1 MRTNLFKSLLVAVM
15 AIGAMGGVNAATGD
29 VKTNVDIDFS
39 NTISE
44 NKVNGTVGSLN
55 ITQNSKF
62 PTEISNGTLL
72 LGNGI
77 HNVIIPESERA
88 NDKDIVT
95 TSFDLAFGKLS
106 RKFSYFYFEDADGN
120 KIGYF
125 ELDAYWATLNND
137 FGIEVDDVFL
147 PRKNKEA
154 DWNKRATF
162 TITYDYAKKSITTKV
177 LNHDGN
183 KTATHTV
190 AMSSTKPIA
199 KFCIGSN
206 YNSNPERRCIFD
218 NLKITTTEGNY
229 SNKTIS
235 IKYTTEEGLDIPNE
249 NIPENTVF
257 TYSEAANTEFTPTY
271 PSTFSTDDYIYTYV
285 SGGDAFTVTED
296 KTVTLVYKKETREKV
311 NIVLNC
317 IDENGETL
325 EQKTVATNYPIDK
338 SFIYG
343 INKYIIKDGNLYE
356 ANTLGKDNYYVASV
370 NATATPIDIKY
381 KKVNTTGTPI
391 YFADFGDEPSTNT
404 SSTEYMR
411 ASGGQTAAS
420 NSKVVLV
427 PANVLAPGYYDFE
440 IAHYKNRAPKFNVG
454 DQEYG
459 VCSRGTNA
467 GTMVTTEFKNVLV
480 INGEEISVTPGNS
493 SYTDNM
499 DYVLVTKTGD
509 ATEKVSVS
517 AAGYATYATTNNVRV
532 PSDVEVMTV
541 TVNEDNSTITLN
553 KVEAGTVIPA
563 NTGILVKA
571 AAGNHDFVVTSDK
584 SEESEAL
591 TKNDL
596 VAATTDV
603 TSNDNKYFA
612 LTKIGDKV
620 GFALVA
626 NGVVIPA
633 GRAYLEVPAATTA
646 KFFGLDSEATGI
658 NSVKTAKA
666 DGAYYTLEGVKT
678 TKPVKGIYI
687 HNGKKIVVK

>member
-39 NTISE
+39 NAISE

-55 ITQNSKF
+55 ITQDSKI

-95 TSFDLAFGKLS
+95 TSFDLAFGKL
-106 RKFSYFYFEDADGN
+106 KGKDSYFYFEDADGN

-125 ELDAYWATLNND
+125 ELDAYWSTLNND
-137 FGIEVDDVFL
+137 FGIEVGDVFL
-147 PRKNKEA
+147 PKKGA

-162 TITYDYAKKSITTKV
+162 TITYDYAKKSITTEV

-190 AMSSTKPIA
+190 AMSSTKPIV

-235 IKYTTEEGLDIPNE
+235 IKYTTEDGLDIPNE

-296 KTVTLVYKKETREKV
+296 KTVTLVYKKENREKV

-325 EQKTVATNYPIDK
+325 EQQTVATNYPIDK

-356 ANTLGKDNYYVASV
+356 ANTLGKDNYYEASV

-404 SSTEYMR
+404 SSTEYRR

-454 DQEYG
+454 DKEYG
-459 VCSRGTNA
+459 VCSRGGNA

-480 INGEEISVTPGNS
+480 INGEEISVTPGGS

-509 ATEKVSVS
+509 ATETVSVS
-517 AAGYATYATTNNVRV
+517 AAGYATYATNY
-532 PSDVEVMTV
+532 DVEVPDNNDVKVMTV
-541 TVNEDNSTITLN
+541 KVNTEGTAVELN
-553 KVEAGTVIPA
+553 EVKAGTIIPA
-563 NTGILVKA
+563 KTGILVKA
-571 AAGNHDFVVTSDK
+571 AQGNYNFAVTSK
-584 SEESEAL
+584 EGEPLA
-591 TKNDL
+591 KNDL
-596 VAATTDV
+596 KAATTDK
-603 TSNDNKYFA
+603 TSNGTTFFA

-633 GRAYLEVPAATTA
+633 GKAYLEVPEGNTHAA
-646 KFFGLDSEATGI
+646 KFFGLDGEATGI

>member
-39 NTISE
+39 NAISE

-55 ITQNSKF
+55 ITQNSTI

-95 TSFDLAFGKLS
+95 TSFDLAFGKLR
-106 RKFSYFYFEDADGN
+106 RKSSYFYFEDADGN
-120 KIGYF
+120 RIGYF
-125 ELDAYWATLNND
+125 ELNAFSAILNND
-137 FGIEVDDVFL
+137 FGIET
-147 PRKNKEA
+147 A
-154 DWNKRATF
+154 DMYYGSNTPIWDRRATF
-162 TITYDYAKKSITTKV
+162 TITYDYAKKSITTEV
-177 LNHDGN
+177 LNHYGN

-190 AMSSTKPIA
+190 AMSSTKPIV

-235 IKYTTEEGLDIPNE
+235 IKYTTEDGLDIPNE

-296 KTVTLVYKKETREKV
+296 KTVTLVYKKENREKV

-325 EQKTVATNYPIDK
+325 EQQTVATNYPIDK

-356 ANTLGKDNYYVASV
+356 ANTLGQYNNYVASV

-391 YFADFGDEPSTNT
+391 YFADFGDEPNTNT

-440 IAHYKNRAPKFNVG
+440 IAHYKNRDPKFNVG
-454 DQEYG
+454 DKEYG

-480 INGEEISVTPGNS
+480 INGEEISVTPGGS

-509 ATEKVSVS
+509 ATETVSVS
-517 AAGYATYATTNNVRV
+517 AVGYATYATTNNVVV
-532 PSDVEVMTV
+532 PSDVEVKTV
-541 TVNEDNSTITLN
+541 TVNEDNSTITLHEVAAN
-553 KVEAGTVIPA
+553 TVIPA

-571 AAGNHDFVVTSDK
+571 AQGDYNFAVTSEDGDK
-584 SEESEAL
+584 L
-591 TKNDL
+591 PTNNL
-596 VAATTDV
+596 VAATKAVNSD
-603 TSNDNKYFA
+603 DAKYKYFA
-612 LTKIGDKV
+612 LTKLSDGKV
-620 GFALVA
+620 GFAVVKE
-626 NGVVIPA
+626 GVNIPA
-633 GRAYLEVPAATTA
+633 GKAYLKVIKSTGA
-646 KFFGLDSEATGI
+646 KFFGLDGEATGI

>member
-39 NTISE
+39 NAISD

-55 ITQNSKF
+55 ITQNSTI

-95 TSFDLAFGKLS
+95 TSFDLAFGKLR
-106 RKFSYFYFEDADGN
+106 RKSSYFYFEDADGN
-120 KIGYF
+120 RIGYF
-125 ELDAYWATLNND
+125 ELNAFSAILNND
-137 FGIEVDDVFL
+137 FGIET
-147 PRKNKEA
+147 A
-154 DWNKRATF
+154 DMYYGSNTPIWDKRATF

-177 LNHDGN
+177 LNHYGN

-235 IKYTTEEGLDIPNE
+235 IKYTTEDGLDIPNE

-404 SSTEYMR
+404 SSTEYTR

-509 ATEKVSVS
+509 ATETVSVS
-517 AAGYATYATTNNVRV
+517 AAGYATYATTNNVIV

-541 TVNEDNSTITLN
+541 KVNADNTSISLN
-553 KVEAGTVIPA
+553 KVETGTLIPA

-571 AAGNHDFVVTSDK
+571 AQGDYNFAVTSK
-584 SEESEAL
+584 EGTPLE
-591 TKNDL
+591 NNNL

-603 TSNDNKYFA
+603 PSDGAKYFA
-612 LTKIGDKV
+612 LTQLSEGKV
-620 GFALVA
+620 GFAVVA
-626 NGVVIPA
+626 DGVKIPA
-633 GRAYLEVPAATTA
+633 GKAYLMVEKGSPA
-646 KFFGLDSEATGI
+646 KFFGLDGEATGI

>member
-39 NTISE
+39 NAISE

-55 ITQNSKF
+55 ITQDSNI
-62 PTEISNGTLL
+62 PTEISNGILV

-106 RKFSYFYFEDADGN
+106 KRFSYFYFEDADGN
-120 KIGYF
+120 RIGSF
-125 ELDAYWATLNND
+125 ELDAYWSTLTND
-137 FGIEVDDVFL
+137 FGIET
-147 PRKNKEA
+147 A
-154 DWNKRATF
+154 DMYYGYNTPIWKRRATF
-162 TITYDYAKKSITTKV
+162 TITYDYAKKSITTAV
-177 LNHDGN
+177 LNHKEN

-206 YNSNPERRCIFD
+206 YSSNPERRCLFD

-235 IKYTTEEGLDIPNE
+235 IKYTTEDGLDIPNE

-296 KTVTLVYKKETREKV
+296 KTVTLVYKKENREKV

-325 EQKTVATNYPIDK
+325 EQQTVATNYPIDK

-343 INKYIIKDGNLYE
+343 INKYIIKDGKLYE
-356 ANTLGKDNYYVASV
+356 ANKIDEKNNYYVASV

-391 YFADFGDEPSTNT
+391 YFADFGDEPNTNT

-454 DQEYG
+454 DKEYG
-459 VCSRGTNA
+459 VCSTATNS
-467 GTMVTTEFKNVLV
+467 GTMATTVFKNVLV
-480 INGEEISVTPGNS
+480 INGEEISVTPGGS

-499 DYVLVTKTGD
+499 DYVLVTRTGD
-509 ATEKVSVS
+509 ATETVSVS
-517 AAGYATYATTNNVRV
+517 GAGYATYATTNNVVV

-541 TVNEDNSTITLN
+541 TVNEGNSTITLN
-553 KVEAGTVIPA
+553 EIEAGTEIPA

-571 AAGNHDFVVTSDK
+571 TAGNHDFVVTSK
-584 SEESEAL
+584 EVAKLE
-591 TKNDL
+591 NNNL
-596 VAATTDV
+596 VAAKDAV
-603 TSNDNKYFA
+603 TSDGSTFFA
-612 LTKIGDKV
+612 LTTLNDGKV
-620 GFALVA
+620 GFAVVKE
-626 NGVVIPA
+626 GVNIPA
-633 GRAYLEVPAATTA
+633 GKAYLKVPGKTAA
-646 KFFGLDSEATGI
+646 KFFGLDGEATGI

-678 TKPVKGIYI
+678 TKPVKGLYI

>member
-1 MRTNLFKSLLVAVM
+1 MRTNLFKSLLVAAM

-39 NTISE
+39 NAISE

-55 ITQNSKF
+55 ITQNSKN
-62 PTEISNGTLL
+62 PTEISNGILV

-95 TSFDLAFGKLS
+95 TSFDLAFGKL
-106 RKFSYFYFEDADGN
+106 RDKDFYFYFEDGDGN

-125 ELDAYWATLNND
+125 ELDAYWSTLNND
-137 FGIEVDDVFL
+137 FGIET
-147 PRKNKEA
+147 A
-154 DWNKRATF
+154 DMYYGSSTPIWDRRATF
-162 TITYDYAKKSITTKV
+162 TITYDYAKKSITTTI
-177 LNHDGN
+177 LNHNRN

-235 IKYTTEEGLDIPNE
+235 IKYTTEDGLDIPNE

-296 KTVTLVYKKETREKV
+296 KTVTLVYKKESREKV

-325 EQKTVATNYPIDK
+325 EQQTVATNYPINK

-356 ANTLGKDNYYVASV
+356 ANTLGKDNNYVASV

-391 YFADFGDEPSTNT
+391 YFADFGDEPNTNT

-440 IAHYKNRAPKFNVG
+440 IAHYKNRTPKFNVG

-459 VCSRGTNA
+459 VCLKGTNSL
-467 GTMVTTEFKNVLV
+467 TMVTTVFKNVLV
-480 INGEEISVTPGNS
+480 INGEEISVTPGGS

-509 ATEKVSVS
+509 ATETVSVS
-517 AAGYATYATTNNVRV
+517 AVGYATYATKYNVEVPNNN
-532 PSDVEVMTV
+532 DVEVMTV
-541 TVNEDNSTITLN
+541 TVNKDNSTISLN

-571 AAGNHDFVVTSDK
+571 AKGDYNFAVTS
-584 SEESEAL
+584 EEGTPLE
-591 TKNDL
+591 NNNL

-603 TSNDNKYFA
+603 TSKDNKYFA

-633 GRAYLEVPAATTA
+633 GKAYLEVVTKSTGA
-646 KFFGLDSEATGI
+646 KFFGLDGEATGI

>member
-1 MRTNLFKSLLVAVM
+1 MKTNLFKSLLVATM
-15 AIGAMGGVNAATGD
+15 AIGAWGGVNAATGD

-39 NTISE
+39 NAILE
-44 NKVNGTVGSLN
+44 NKVEGTVGSLN
-55 ITQNSKF
+55 IAQNSSY
-62 PTEISNGTLL
+62 PTEISNGILV
-72 LGNGI
+72 LGKGI

-95 TSFDLAFGKLS
+95 TSFDLAFGKLNN
-106 RKFSYFYFEDADGN
+106 RYSYFYFEDADGN
-120 KIGYF
+120 RIGSF
-125 ELDAYWATLNND
+125 EFSAYSSILKND
-137 FGIEVDDVFL
+137 FGIET
-147 PRKNKEA
+147 A
-154 DWNKRATF
+154 DMYYAYNTPIWNKRASF
-162 TITYDYAKKSITTKV
+162 TITYDYAKKSITTTV
-177 LNHDGN
+177 LNHDKN
-183 KTATHTV
+183 KTATHIV

-206 YNSNPERRCIFD
+206 YDNKDRRCQFD

-235 IKYTTEEGLDIPNE
+235 IKYTTEDGLDIPNE

-296 KTVTLVYKKETREKV
+296 KTVTLIYKKENREKV

-325 EQKTVATNYPIDK
+325 EQQTVATNYPIDK
-338 SFIYG
+338 SFTYG

-356 ANTLGKDNYYVASV
+356 ANTLGTAYYAGSV

-391 YFADFGDEPSTNT
+391 YFADFGDEPNTNT
-404 SSTEYMR
+404 SSTEYLR

-440 IAHYKNRAPKFNVG
+440 IAHFKNRTPKFNVG
-454 DQEYG
+454 DKEYG
-459 VCSRGTNA
+459 VCSTASNSGL
-467 GTMVTTEFKNVLV
+467 MVTTKFKNVLV
-480 INGEEISVTPGNS
+480 INGEEISVTPGGS

-499 DYVLVTKTGD
+499 DYVLVTRTGD
-509 ATEKVSVS
+509 ATETVTVSE
-517 AAGYATYATTNNVRV
+517 AGFATYATTNNVVV
-532 PSDVEVMTV
+532 PEDENVKVMTV
-541 TVNEDNSTITLN
+541 KVNAEGTAIELN
-553 KVEAGTVIPA
+553 EVKAGTVIPA
-563 NTGILVKA
+563 KTGILVKA
-571 AAGNHDFVVTSDK
+571 AKGNYNFVVTSDK
-584 SEESEAL
+584 GDAL
-591 TKNDL
+591 ATNDL
-596 VAATTDV
+596 KAATADE
-603 TSNDNKYFA
+603 TSNGTTYFA

-620 GFALVA
+620 GFAKVA
-626 NGVVIPA
+626 KDVVIPA
-633 GRAYLEVPAATTA
+633 GKAYLMVENGTSA
-646 KFFGLDSEATGI
+646 KFFGLDGEATGI

>member
-1 MRTNLFKSLLVAVM
+1 MKTNLFKSLLVATM
-15 AIGAMGGVNAATGD
+15 TIGAWGGVNAATGD

-39 NTISE
+39 NAISE

-55 ITQNSKF
+55 ITQNGTY
-62 PTEISNGTLL
+62 PTEISNGILV
-72 LGNGI
+72 LGKGI

-95 TSFDLAFGKLS
+95 TSFDLAFGKLNN
-106 RKFSYFYFEDADGN
+106 RYSYFYFEDADGN
-120 KIGYF
+120 RIGSF
-125 ELDAYWATLNND
+125 EFSAYSAILKND
-137 FGIEVDDVFL
+137 FGIET
-147 PRKNKEA
+147 A
-154 DWNKRATF
+154 DMYYAYNTPIWNKRATF
-162 TITYDYAKKSITTKV
+162 TITYDYAKKSITTTV
-177 LNHDGN
+177 LNHDKN
-183 KTATHTV
+183 KTATHIV

-206 YNSNPERRCIFD
+206 YDNKDRRCQFD

-235 IKYTTEEGLDIPNE
+235 IKYTTEDGLDIPNE

-296 KTVTLVYKKETREKV
+296 KTVTLVYKKENREKV

-317 IDENGETL
+317 IDENGKTL
-325 EQKTVATNYPIDK
+325 EQQTVATNYPIDK
-338 SFIYG
+338 SFTYG

-356 ANTLGKDNYYVASV
+356 ANTLGTAYYAGSA

-391 YFADFGDEPSTNT
+391 YFADFGDEPNTNT
-404 SSTEYMR
+404 SSTEYLR

-420 NSKVVLV
+420 NSKIVLV

-440 IAHYKNRAPKFNVG
+440 IAHFKNRTPKFNVG
-454 DQEYG
+454 DKEYG
-459 VCSRGTNA
+459 VCSTASNSGL
-467 GTMVTTEFKNVLV
+467 MVTTKFKNVLV
-480 INGEEISVTPGNS
+480 INGEEISVTPGGS

-499 DYVLVTKTGD
+499 DYVLVTRTGD
-509 ATEKVSVS
+509 ATETVSVS
-517 AAGYATYATTNNVRV
+517 EAGFATYATKNNVKV
-532 PSDVEVMTV
+532 PEDENVKVMTV
-541 TVNEDNSTITLN
+541 KVNAEGTAIELN
-553 KVEAGTVIPA
+553 EVKAGTVIPA
-563 NTGILVKA
+563 GKGILVKA
-571 AAGNHDFVVTSDK
+571 DQGNHDFVVTS
-584 SEESEAL
+584 EAGKEL
-591 TKNDL
+591 ENNL

-603 TSNDNKYFA
+603 TSDGAKYFA

-626 NGVVIPA
+626 NDVVIPA
-633 GRAYLEVPAATTA
+633 GKAYLEVTKSTGA
-646 KFFGLDSEATGI
+646 KFFGLDGEATGI

-678 TKPVKGIYI
+678 TKPVKGLYI

>member
-1 MRTNLFKSLLVAVM
+1 MEQW
-15 AIGAMGGVNAATGD
+15 GGVNAATGD

-39 NTISE
+39 NAISE

-55 ITQNSKF
+55 ITQNSTI
-62 PTEISNGTLL
+62 PTEISNGILV

-95 TSFDLAFGKLS
+95 TSFDLAFGKLNK
-106 RKFSYFYFEDADGN
+106 RFSYFYFEDADGN

-125 ELDAYWATLNND
+125 ELDAYWSTLNND
-137 FGIEVDDVFL
+137 FGIET
-147 PRKNKEA
+147 A
-154 DWNKRATF
+154 DMYYGSSTPIWDRRATF
-162 TITYDYAKKSITTKV
+162 TITYDYAKKSITTTV
-177 LNHDGN
+177 LNHNRN

-206 YNSNPERRCIFD
+206 YSSNPERRCLFD

-235 IKYTTEEGLDIPNE
+235 IKYTTEDGLDIPNE

-296 KTVTLVYKKETREKV
+296 KTVTLVYKKESREKV

-356 ANTLGKDNYYVASV
+356 ANTLGKDNNYVASV
-370 NATATPIDIKY
+370 NATATPIDVKY

-459 VCSRGTNA
+459 VCSKATNS

-480 INGEEISVTPGNS
+480 INGEEISVTPGGS

-509 ATEKVSVS
+509 ATETVSVS
-517 AAGYATYATTNNVRV
+517 EAGFATYATTNNVVV
-532 PSDVEVMTV
+532 PKDENVKVMTV
-541 TVNEDNSTITLN
+541 KVNAEGTAIELN
-553 KVEAGTVIPA
+553 EVAAGRVIPA

-571 AAGNHDFVVTSDK
+571 AKGDYNFAVTSK
-584 SEESEAL
+584 EGTPLE
-591 TKNDL
+591 NNNL
-596 VAATTDV
+596 VAATTDKPSDGV
-603 TSNDNKYFA
+603 KYFA
-612 LTKIGDKV
+612 LTQLSEGKV
-620 GFALVA
+620 GFAKVA

-633 GRAYLEVPAATTA
+633 GKAYLMVENGESA
-646 KFFGLDSEATGI
+646 KFFGLDGEATGI

>member
-15 AIGAMGGVNAATGD
+15 AIGAMGGVKAATGD

-39 NTISE
+39 NAISE

-55 ITQNSKF
+55 ITQNSKI

-95 TSFDLAFGKLS
+95 TSFDLAFGKL
-106 RKFSYFYFEDADGN
+106 KDKDFYFYFEDVDGN
-120 KIGYF
+120 KIGNF
-125 ELDAYWATLNND
+125 ELCAYWSRLTND
-137 FGIEVDDVFL
+137 FGIEVGDVFL
-147 PRKNKEA
+147 PKKGAA

-162 TITYDYAKKSITTKV
+162 TITYDYAKKSITTEV

-183 KTATHTV
+183 KTTTHTV

-206 YNSNPERRCIFD
+206 YNSNPERRCLFD

-235 IKYTTEEGLDIPNE
+235 IKYTTEDVLDIPNE

-296 KTVTLVYKKETREKV
+296 KTVTLVYKKENREKV

-325 EQKTVATNYPIDK
+325 EQQTVATNYPIDK
-338 SFIYG
+338 SFTYG
-343 INKYIIKDGNLYE
+343 INKYIIKDGNLYQ
-356 ANTLGKDNYYVASV
+356 ANTLGTAYYAGSV

-391 YFADFGDEPSTNT
+391 YFADFGDEPNTNT
-404 SSTEYMR
+404 SSTEYLR

-440 IAHYKNRAPKFNVG
+440 IAHFKNRTPKFNVG
-454 DQEYG
+454 DKEYG
-459 VCSRGTNA
+459 VCSTASNSGL
-467 GTMVTTEFKNVLV
+467 MVTTKFKNVLV
-480 INGEEISVTPGNS
+480 INGEEISVTPGGS

-509 ATEKVSVS
+509 ATETVSVS
-517 AAGYATYATTNNVRV
+517 AAGYATYATKHNVEV
-532 PSDVEVMTV
+532 PSDVEVKTV
-541 TVNEDNSTITLN
+541 TVNDDNSTITLHE
-553 KVEAGTVIPA
+553 VAAGTVIPA

-571 AAGNHDFVVTSDK
+571 AQGDYNFVVTS
-584 SEESEAL
+584 EADDEL
-591 TKNDL
+591 PINNL

-603 TSNDNKYFA
+603 TYDGTKYFFA
-612 LTKIGDKV
+612 LTTLSDGKV
-620 GFALVA
+620 GFAKVA
-626 NGVVIPA
+626 KDVVIPA
-633 GRAYLEVPAATTA
+633 GKAYLEVPAASTA
-646 KFFGLDSEATGI
+646 KFFGLDGEATGI

-678 TKPVKGIYI
+678 TKPVKGLYI

>member
-1 MRTNLFKSLLVAVM
+1 MKTNLFKSLLVAVM
-15 AIGAMGGVNAATGD
+15 AIGAWGGVNAATGD

-39 NTISE
+39 NAISE

-55 ITQNSKF
+55 ITQNGTY
-62 PTEISNGTLL
+62 PTEISNGILV
-72 LGNGI
+72 LGKGI

-95 TSFDLAFGKLS
+95 TSFDLAFGKLNN
-106 RKFSYFYFEDADGN
+106 RYSYFYFEDADGN
-120 KIGYF
+120 RIGSF
-125 ELDAYWATLNND
+125 EFSAYSAILKND
-137 FGIEVDDVFL
+137 FGIET
-147 PRKNKEA
+147 A
-154 DWNKRATF
+154 DMYYAYNTPIWNKRATF
-162 TITYDYAKKSITTKV
+162 TITYDYAKKSITTTV
-177 LNHDGN
+177 LNHDKN
-183 KTATHTV
+183 KTATHIV

-206 YNSNPERRCIFD
+206 YDNKDRRCQFD

-235 IKYTTEEGLDIPNE
+235 IKYTTEDGLDIPNE

-296 KTVTLVYKKETREKV
+296 KTVTLVYKKENREKV

-317 IDENGETL
+317 IDENGKTL
-325 EQKTVATNYPIDK
+325 EQQTVATNYPIDK
-338 SFIYG
+338 SFTYG

-356 ANTLGKDNYYVASV
+356 ANTLGTAYYAGSA

-391 YFADFGDEPSTNT
+391 YFADFGDEPNTNT
-404 SSTEYMR
+404 SSTEYLR

-420 NSKVVLV
+420 NSKIVLV

-440 IAHYKNRAPKFNVG
+440 IAHFKNRTPKFNVG
-454 DQEYG
+454 DKEYG
-459 VCSRGTNA
+459 VCSTASNSGL
-467 GTMVTTEFKNVLV
+467 MVTTKFKNVLV
-480 INGEEISVTPGNS
+480 INGEEISVTPGGS

-499 DYVLVTKTGD
+499 DYVLVTRTGD
-509 ATEKVSVS
+509 ATETVSVS
-517 AAGYATYATTNNVRV
+517 EAGFATYATKNNVKV
-532 PSDVEVMTV
+532 PEDENVKVMTV
-541 TVNEDNSTITLN
+541 KVNAEGTAIELN
-553 KVEAGTVIPA
+553 EVKASTVIPA
-563 NTGILVKA
+563 KTGILVKA
-571 AAGNHDFVVTSDK
+571 AKGDYNFVVTSTEGK
-584 SEESEAL
+584 TLE
-591 TKNDL
+591 NNNL

-603 TSNDNKYFA
+603 HSDGAKYYA

-633 GRAYLEVPAATTA
+633 GKAYLEVTKKGEAA
-646 KFFGLDSEATGI
+646 KFFGLDGEATGI

-678 TKPVKGIYI
+678 TKPVKGLYI

>member
-1 MRTNLFKSLLVAVM
+1 M
-15 AIGAMGGVNAATGD
+15 NAATGD
-29 VKTNVDIDFS
+29 VKTNFDIDFS
-39 NTISE
+39 NAISE

-55 ITQNSKF
+55 ITQNGTY
-62 PTEISNGTLL
+62 PTEISNGILL
-72 LGNGI
+72 LGRGT

-95 TSFDLAFGKLS
+95 TSFDLAFGKLID
-106 RKFSYFYFEDADGN
+106 KDFYFYFEDGDGN
-120 KIGYF
+120 KIGNF
-125 ELDAYWATLNND
+125 ELCAYWARLTND
-137 FGIEVDDVFL
+137 FGIEVGDVFL
-147 PRKNKEA
+147 PKNVA
-154 DWNKRATF
+154 NWNKRATF
-162 TITYDYAKKSITTKV
+162 TITYDYAKKSITTTV

-190 AMSSTKPIA
+190 AMNSTKPIA

-206 YNSNPERRCIFD
+206 YNNKDRRCQFD

-235 IKYTTEEGLDIPNE
+235 IKYTTEDGLDIPNE

-271 PSTFSTDDYIYTYV
+271 PSAFSTDDYIYTYV

-296 KTVTLVYKKETREKV
+296 KTVTLVYKKDNREKV

-325 EQKTVATNYPIDK
+325 ELQTVATNYPIDK
-338 SFIYG
+338 SFTYG
-343 INKYIIKDGNLYE
+343 INKYIIKDGNLYQ
-356 ANTLGKDNYYVASV
+356 ANTLGTAYYAGSV

-391 YFADFGDEPSTNT
+391 YFADFGDKPNTNT
-404 SSTEYMR
+404 KSTEYLR
-411 ASGGQTAAS
+411 ASGGETAAS
-420 NSKVVLV
+420 NSKIVLV

-454 DQEYG
+454 DKEYG
-459 VCSRGTNA
+459 VCSTASNSGL
-467 GTMVTTEFKNVLV
+467 MVTTKFKNVLV
-480 INGEEISVTPGNS
+480 INGEEISVTPGGS

-509 ATEKVSVS
+509 ATETVSVS
-517 AAGYATYATTNNVRV
+517 AAGYATYATKNNVKV
-532 PSDVEVMTV
+532 PEDENVEVMTV
-541 TVNEDNSTITLN
+541 TVNDDKTSITLN
-553 KVEAGTVIPA
+553 KIDAGTVIPA

-571 AAGNHDFVVTSDK
+571 AQGNHDFVVTSD
-584 SEESEAL
+584 EG
-591 TKNDL
+591 TKLENNSL
-596 VAATTDV
+596 VAATEPV
-603 TSNDNKYFA
+603 TSDGAGYFA
-612 LTKIGDKV
+612 LTQQSDGKV
-620 GFALVA
+620 GFAVVA
-626 NGVVIPA
+626 NKVVIPA
-633 GRAYLEVPAATTA
+633 GKAYLSVPAAPNA
-646 KFFGLDSEATGI
+646 KFFGLDGEATGI

>member
-1 MRTNLFKSLLVAVM
+1 MEQW
-15 AIGAMGGVNAATGD
+15 GGVKAATGD

-39 NTISE
+39 NAISE

-55 ITQNSKF
+55 ITQNSKI

-95 TSFDLAFGKLS
+95 TSFDLAFGKL
-106 RKFSYFYFEDADGN
+106 KDKDFYFYFEDVDGN
-120 KIGYF
+120 KIGNF
-125 ELDAYWATLNND
+125 ELCAYWSRLTND
-137 FGIEVDDVFL
+137 FGIEVGDVFL
-147 PRKNKEA
+147 PKKGAA

-162 TITYDYAKKSITTKV
+162 TITYDYAKKSITTEV

-183 KTATHTV
+183 KTTTHTV

-206 YNSNPERRCIFD
+206 YNSNPERRCLFD

-235 IKYTTEEGLDIPNE
+235 IKYTTEDGLDIPNE

-296 KTVTLVYKKETREKV
+296 KTVTLVYKKENREKV

-325 EQKTVATNYPIDK
+325 EQQTVATNYPIDK
-338 SFIYG
+338 SFTYG
-343 INKYIIKDGNLYE
+343 INKYIIKDGNLYQ
-356 ANTLGKDNYYVASV
+356 ANTLGTAYYAGSV

-391 YFADFGDEPSTNT
+391 YFADFGDEPNTNT
-404 SSTEYMR
+404 SSTEYLR

-440 IAHYKNRAPKFNVG
+440 IAHFKNRTPKFNVG
-454 DQEYG
+454 DKEYG
-459 VCSRGTNA
+459 VCSTASNSGL
-467 GTMVTTEFKNVLV
+467 MVTTKFKNVLV
-480 INGEEISVTPGNS
+480 INGEEISVTPGGS

-509 ATEKVSVS
+509 ATETVSVS
-517 AAGYATYATTNNVRV
+517 AAGYATYATKHNVEVPDNN
-532 PSDVEVMTV
+532 DVKVMTV
-541 TVNEDNSTITLN
+541 KVNTEGTAVELN
-553 KVEAGTVIPA
+553 EVKAGTVIPA
-563 NTGILVKA
+563 NTGILVEA
-571 AAGNHDFVVTSDK
+571 AQGDYNFAVTSK
-584 SEESEAL
+584 EGKPLE
-591 TKNDL
+591 KNNL
-596 VAATTDV
+596 VAATTNKPSDGV
-603 TSNDNKYFA
+603 KYFA
-612 LTKIGDKV
+612 LTTLSNGKV
-620 GFALVA
+620 GFAKVA
-626 NGVVIPA
+626 KDVVIPA
-633 GRAYLEVPAATTA
+633 GKAYLEVPAASTA
-646 KFFGLDSEATGI
+646 KFFGLDGEATGI

>member
-1 MRTNLFKSLLVAVM
+1 MKTNLFKSLLVATM
-15 AIGAMGGVNAATGD
+15 AIGAWGGVNAATGD

-39 NTISE
+39 NAISE

-55 ITQNSKF
+55 ITQNSTI

-95 TSFDLAFGKLS
+95 TSFDLAFGKLNK
-106 RKFSYFYFEDADGN
+106 RFSYFYFEDADGN

-125 ELDAYWATLNND
+125 ELDAYWSTLNND
-137 FGIEVDDVFL
+137 FGIET
-147 PRKNKEA
+147 A
-154 DWNKRATF
+154 DMYYGSNTPIWDWRATF
-162 TITYDYAKKSITTKV
+162 TITYDYAKKSITTAV
-177 LNHDGN
+177 LNHKEN

-206 YNSNPERRCIFD
+206 YNNKDRRCQFD

-235 IKYTTEEGLDIPNE
+235 IKYTTEDGLDIPNE

-285 SGGDAFTVTED
+285 SGGDAFTVSED
-296 KTVTLVYKKETREKV
+296 KTVTLVYKKENREKV

-325 EQKTVATNYPIDK
+325 EQQTVATNYPIDK
-338 SFIYG
+338 SFTYG
-343 INKYIIKDGNLYE
+343 INKYIIKDGNLFE
-356 ANTLGKDNYYVASV
+356 ANTLGQYNNYVASV

-391 YFADFGDEPSTNT
+391 YFADFGDEPNTNT

-440 IAHYKNRAPKFNVG
+440 IAHFKNRTPKFNVG
-454 DQEYG
+454 DKEYG
-459 VCSRGTNA
+459 VCSTASNSGL
-467 GTMVTTEFKNVLV
+467 MVTTEFKNVLV
-480 INGEEISVTPGNS
+480 INGEEISVTPGGS

-499 DYVLVTKTGD
+499 DYVLVTRTGD
-509 ATEKVSVS
+509 ATETVSVS
-517 AAGYATYATTNNVRV
+517 EAGFATYATTNNVKV
-532 PSDVEVMTV
+532 PEDVKVMTV
-541 TVNEDNSTITLN
+541 KVNAEGTAIELN
-553 KVEAGTVIPA
+553 EVKANTVIPA
-563 NTGILVKA
+563 GTGILVKA
-571 AAGNHDFVVTSDK
+571 DQGNHNFVVTS
-584 SEESEAL
+584 EEGTTLES
-591 TKNDL
+591 NNL

-603 TSNDNKYFA
+603 TSDGAKYFA

-633 GRAYLEVPAATTA
+633 GKAYLEVTKSTGA
-646 KFFGLDSEATGI
+646 KFFGLDGEATGI

-678 TKPVKGIYI
+678 TKPVKGLYI

>member
-1 MRTNLFKSLLVAVM
+1 MRTNLFKSLLVAAM

-39 NTISE
+39 NAISE

-62 PTEISNGTLL
+62 PTEISNGILV

-95 TSFDLAFGKLS
+95 TSFDLAFGKLID
-106 RKFSYFYFEDADGN
+106 KDFYFYFEDGDGN
-120 KIGYF
+120 KIGNF
-125 ELDAYWATLNND
+125 ELCAYWSRLTND
-137 FGIEVDDVFL
+137 FGIEVGDVFL
-147 PRKNKEA
+147 PKNVA
-154 DWNKRATF
+154 NWNKRATF
-162 TITYDYAKKSITTKV
+162 TITYDYAKKSITTTV

-183 KTATHTV
+183 KTATHIV

-206 YNSNPERRCIFD
+206 YVNQDRRCQFD

-235 IKYTTEEGLDIPNE
+235 IKYTTEDGLDIPNE

-296 KTVTLVYKKETREKV
+296 KTVTLVYKKGNREKV

-325 EQKTVATNYPIDK
+325 EQQTVATNYPIDK

-356 ANTLGKDNYYVASV
+356 ANTLGQYNNYVASV

-391 YFADFGDEPSTNT
+391 YFADFGDEPNTNT

-440 IAHYKNRAPKFNVG
+440 IAHYKNRDPKFNVG
-454 DQEYG
+454 DKEYG
-459 VCSRGTNA
+459 VCSRASNSGL
-467 GTMVTTEFKNVLV
+467 MVTTEFKNVLV
-480 INGEEISVTPGNS
+480 INGEEISVTPGGS

-499 DYVLVTKTGD
+499 DYVLVTRTGD
-509 ATEKVSVS
+509 ATETVSVS
-517 AAGYATYATTNNVRV
+517 EAGFATYATNYNVVV
-532 PSDVEVMTV
+532 PEDENVKVMTV
-541 TVNEDNSTITLN
+541 KVNAAGTAIELN

-563 NTGILVKA
+563 KTGILVKA
-571 AAGNHDFVVTSDK
+571 TAGNHDFVVTSKEGKTLD
-584 SEESEAL
+584 
-591 TKNDL
+591 NNNL
-596 VAATTDV
+596 VAATADK
-603 TSNDNKYFA
+603 TSNGTNFFA

-620 GFALVA
+620 GFALVEK
-626 NGVVIPA
+626 NVVIPA
-633 GRAYLEVPAATTA
+633 GKAYLEVTKSTAGEAA
-646 KFFGLDSEATGI
+646 KFFGLDGEATGI

-678 TKPVKGIYI
+678 TKPVKGLYI

>member
-1 MRTNLFKSLLVAVM
+1 MKTNLFKSLLVATM
-15 AIGAMGGVNAATGD
+15 AIGAWGGVNAATGD

-39 NTISE
+39 NAISE

-55 ITQNSKF
+55 ITQNGTY
-62 PTEISNGTLL
+62 PTEISNGILV
-72 LGNGI
+72 LGKGI

-95 TSFDLAFGKLS
+95 TSFDLAFGKLNN
-106 RKFSYFYFEDADGN
+106 RYSYFYFEDADGN
-120 KIGYF
+120 RIGSF
-125 ELDAYWATLNND
+125 EFSAYSAILKND
-137 FGIEVDDVFL
+137 FGIET
-147 PRKNKEA
+147 A
-154 DWNKRATF
+154 DMYYAYNTPIWNKRATF
-162 TITYDYAKKSITTKV
+162 TITYDYAKKSITTTV
-177 LNHDGN
+177 LNHDKN
-183 KTATHTV
+183 KTATHIV

-206 YNSNPERRCIFD
+206 YDNKDRRCQFD

-235 IKYTTEEGLDIPNE
+235 IKYTTEDGLDIPNE

-296 KTVTLVYKKETREKV
+296 KTVTLVYKKENREKV

-317 IDENGETL
+317 IDENGKTL
-325 EQKTVATNYPIDK
+325 EQQTVATNYPIDK
-338 SFIYG
+338 SFTYG

-356 ANTLGKDNYYVASV
+356 ANTLGTAYYAGSA

-391 YFADFGDEPSTNT
+391 YFADFGDEPNTNT
-404 SSTEYMR
+404 SSTEYLR

-420 NSKVVLV
+420 NSKIVLV

-440 IAHYKNRAPKFNVG
+440 IAHFKNRTPKFNVG
-454 DQEYG
+454 DKEYG
-459 VCSRGTNA
+459 VCSTASNSGL
-467 GTMVTTEFKNVLV
+467 MVTTKFKNVLV
-480 INGEEISVTPGNS
+480 INGEEISVTPGGS

-499 DYVLVTKTGD
+499 DYVLVTRTGD
-509 ATEKVSVS
+509 ATETVSVTE
-517 AAGYATYATTNNVRV
+517 AGFATYATKNNVVV
-532 PSDVEVMTV
+532 PEDENVKVMTV
-541 TVNEDNSTITLN
+541 KVNAAGTAIELN

-563 NTGILVKA
+563 KTGILVNAAKGDYNFAVTSEAGATLDNDLKA
-571 AAGNHDFVVTSDK
+571 ATAD
-584 SEESEAL
+584 E
-591 TKNDL
+591 
-596 VAATTDV
+596 
-603 TSNDNKYFA
+603 TSNGTTYFA

-620 GFALVA
+620 GFAKVA
-626 NGVVIPA
+626 KDVVIPA
-633 GRAYLEVPAATTA
+633 GKAYLMVENGSPA
-646 KFFGLDSEATGI
+646 KFFGLDGEATGI

-678 TKPVKGIYI
+678 TKPVKGLYI

>member
-1 MRTNLFKSLLVAVM
+1 MEQW
-15 AIGAMGGVNAATGD
+15 GGVNAATGD
-29 VKTNVDIDFS
+29 VKTNFDIDFS
-39 NTISE
+39 NAISE

-55 ITQNSKF
+55 ITQNGTY
-62 PTEISNGTLL
+62 PTEISNGILL
-72 LGNGI
+72 LGRGT

-95 TSFDLAFGKLS
+95 TSFDLAFGKLID
-106 RKFSYFYFEDADGN
+106 KDFYFYFEDGDGN
-120 KIGYF
+120 KIGNF
-125 ELDAYWATLNND
+125 ELCAYWARLTND
-137 FGIEVDDVFL
+137 FGIEVGDVFL
-147 PRKNKEA
+147 PKNVA
-154 DWNKRATF
+154 NWNKRATF
-162 TITYDYAKKSITTKV
+162 TITYDYAKKSITTTV

-190 AMSSTKPIA
+190 AMNSTKPIA

-206 YNSNPERRCIFD
+206 YNNKDRRCQFD

-235 IKYTTEEGLDIPNE
+235 IKYTTEDGLDIPNE

-271 PSTFSTDDYIYTYV
+271 PSAFSTDDYIYTYV

-296 KTVTLVYKKETREKV
+296 KTVTLVYKKDNREKV

-325 EQKTVATNYPIDK
+325 ELQTVATNYPIDK
-338 SFIYG
+338 SFTYG
-343 INKYIIKDGNLYE
+343 INKYIIKDGNLYQ
-356 ANTLGKDNYYVASV
+356 ANTLGTAYYAGSV

-391 YFADFGDEPSTNT
+391 YFADFGDKPNTNT
-404 SSTEYMR
+404 KSTEYLR
-411 ASGGQTAAS
+411 ASGGETAAS
-420 NSKVVLV
+420 NSKIVLV

-454 DQEYG
+454 DKEYG
-459 VCSRGTNA
+459 VCSTASNSGL
-467 GTMVTTEFKNVLV
+467 MVTTKFKNVLV
-480 INGEEISVTPGNS
+480 INGEEISVTPGGS

-509 ATEKVSVS
+509 ATETVSVS
-517 AAGYATYATTNNVRV
+517 AAGYATYATKNNVKV
-532 PSDVEVMTV
+532 PEDENVEVMTV
-541 TVNEDNSTITLN
+541 TVNDDKTSITLN
-553 KVEAGTVIPA
+553 KIDAGTVIPA

-571 AAGNHDFVVTSDK
+571 AQGNHDFVVTSD
-584 SEESEAL
+584 EG
-591 TKNDL
+591 TKLENNSL
-596 VAATTDV
+596 VAATEPV
-603 TSNDNKYFA
+603 TSDGAGYFA
-612 LTKIGDKV
+612 LTQQSDGKV
-620 GFALVA
+620 GFAVVA
-626 NGVVIPA
+626 NKVVIPA
-633 GRAYLEVPAATTA
+633 GKAYLSVPAAPNA
-646 KFFGLDSEATGI
+646 KFFGLDGEATGI

>member
-1 MRTNLFKSLLVAVM
+1 MEQW
-15 AIGAMGGVNAATGD
+15 GGVNAATGD

-39 NTISE
+39 NAISE

-55 ITQNSKF
+55 ITQDSKI

-95 TSFDLAFGKLS
+95 TSFDLAFGKL
-106 RKFSYFYFEDADGN
+106 KDKDFYFYFEDVDGN
-120 KIGYF
+120 KIGNF
-125 ELDAYWATLNND
+125 ELCAYWSRLTND
-137 FGIEVDDVFL
+137 FGIEVGDVFL
-147 PRKNKEA
+147 PKKGAA

-162 TITYDYAKKSITTKV
+162 TITYDYAKKSITTEV

-183 KTATHTV
+183 KTTTHTV

-206 YNSNPERRCIFD
+206 YNSNPERRCLFD

-235 IKYTTEEGLDIPNE
+235 IKYTTEDGLDIPNE

-296 KTVTLVYKKETREKV
+296 KTVTLVYQKENREKV

-325 EQKTVATNYPIDK
+325 EQQTVATNYPIDK

-343 INKYIIKDGNLYE
+343 INKYIIKDGNLYK
-356 ANTLGKDNYYVASV
+356 ANTLGQYNNYVASV

-440 IAHYKNRAPKFNVG
+440 IAHYKNRDPKFNVG
-454 DQEYG
+454 DKEYG
-459 VCSRGTNA
+459 VCSRASNSGL
-467 GTMVTTEFKNVLV
+467 MVTTVFKNVLV

-493 SYTDNM
+493 PYTDNM

-509 ATEKVSVS
+509 ATEKVSVTE
-517 AAGYATYATTNNVRV
+517 AGYATYATKHNVEV
-532 PSDVEVMTV
+532 PSDVEVKTV
-541 TVNEDNSTITLN
+541 TVNDDNSTITLHE
-553 KVEAGTVIPA
+553 VAAGTVIPA

-571 AAGNHDFVVTSDK
+571 AQGDYNFVVTS
-584 SEESEAL
+584 EADDEL
-591 TKNDL
+591 PINNL

-603 TSNDNKYFA
+603 TYDGTKYFFA
-612 LTKIGDKV
+612 LTTLSDGKV
-620 GFALVA
+620 GFAKVA
-626 NGVVIPA
+626 KDVVIPA
-633 GRAYLEVPAATTA
+633 GKAYLEVPAASTA
-646 KFFGLDSEATGI
+646 KFFGLDGEATGI

-678 TKPVKGIYI
+678 TKPVKGLYI

>member
-1 MRTNLFKSLLVAVM
+1 MRTNLFKSLLVAAM

-39 NTISE
+39 NAISE

-62 PTEISNGTLL
+62 PTEISNGILV

-95 TSFDLAFGKLS
+95 TSFDLAFGKLID
-106 RKFSYFYFEDADGN
+106 KDFYFYFEDGDGN
-120 KIGYF
+120 KIGNF
-125 ELDAYWATLNND
+125 ELCAYWSRLTND
-137 FGIEVDDVFL
+137 FGIEVGDVFL
-147 PRKNKEA
+147 PKNVA
-154 DWNKRATF
+154 NWNKRATF
-162 TITYDYAKKSITTKV
+162 TITYDYAKKSITTTV

-183 KTATHTV
+183 KTATHIV

-206 YNSNPERRCIFD
+206 YVNQDRRCQFD

-235 IKYTTEEGLDIPNE
+235 IKYTTEDGLDIPNE

-296 KTVTLVYKKETREKV
+296 KTVTLVYKKGNREKV

-325 EQKTVATNYPIDK
+325 EQQTVATNYPIDK

-356 ANTLGKDNYYVASV
+356 ANTLGQYNNYVASV

-391 YFADFGDEPSTNT
+391 YFADFGDEPNTNT

-440 IAHYKNRAPKFNVG
+440 IAHYKNRDPKFNVG
-454 DQEYG
+454 DKEYG
-459 VCSRGTNA
+459 VCSRASNSGL
-467 GTMVTTEFKNVLV
+467 MVTTEFKNVLV
-480 INGEEISVTPGNS
+480 INGEEISVTPGGS

-499 DYVLVTKTGD
+499 DYVLVTRTGD
-509 ATEKVSVS
+509 ATETVSVS
-517 AAGYATYATTNNVRV
+517 EAGFATYATTNNVIV
-532 PSDVEVMTV
+532 PEDENVKVMTV
-541 TVNEDNSTITLN
+541 KVNAEGTAIELN

-563 NTGILVKA
+563 KTGILVKA
-571 AAGNHDFVVTSDK
+571 AKGNHDFAVTSDK
-584 SEESEAL
+584 GEAL
-591 TKNDL
+591 ANNNLK
-596 VAATTDV
+596 AATADEA
-603 TSNDNKYFA
+603 SNGTTFFA
-612 LTKIGDKV
+612 LTKIGEKV
-620 GFALVA
+620 GFALVEKD
-626 NGVVIPA
+626 VVIPA
-633 GRAYLEVPAATTA
+633 GKAYLEVTKSTAA
-646 KFFGLDSEATGI
+646 KFFGLDGEATGI

-678 TKPVKGIYI
+678 TKPVKGLYI

>member
-1 MRTNLFKSLLVAVM
+1 MKTNLFKSLLVAVM

-29 VKTNVDIDFS
+29 VKTNFDIDFS
-39 NTISE
+39 NAISE

-55 ITQNSKF
+55 ITQNGTY
-62 PTEISNGTLL
+62 PTEISNGILL
-72 LGNGI
+72 LGRGT

-95 TSFDLAFGKLS
+95 TSFDLAFGKLID
-106 RKFSYFYFEDADGN
+106 KDFYFYFEDGDGN
-120 KIGYF
+120 KIGNF
-125 ELDAYWATLNND
+125 ELCAYWARLTND
-137 FGIEVDDVFL
+137 FGIEVGDVFL
-147 PRKNKEA
+147 PKNVA
-154 DWNKRATF
+154 NWNKRATF
-162 TITYDYAKKSITTKV
+162 TIIYDYAKKSITTTV

-206 YNSNPERRCIFD
+206 YNNKDRRCQFD

-235 IKYTTEEGLDIPNE
+235 IKYTTEDGLDIPNE

-296 KTVTLVYKKETREKV
+296 KTVTLVYKKDNREKV

-325 EQKTVATNYPIDK
+325 ELQTVATNYPIDK
-338 SFIYG
+338 SFTYG
-343 INKYIIKDGNLYE
+343 INKYIIKDGNLYQ
-356 ANTLGKDNYYVASV
+356 ANTLGTAYYAGSV

-381 KKVNTTGTPI
+381 KKVNSTGTPI
-391 YFADFGDEPSTNT
+391 YFADFGDKPNTNT
-404 SSTEYMR
+404 KSTEYLR
-411 ASGGQTAAS
+411 ASGGETAAS
-420 NSKVVLV
+420 NSKIVLV

-440 IAHYKNRAPKFNVG
+440 IAHYKNRTPKFNVG
-454 DQEYG
+454 DKEYG
-459 VCSRGTNA
+459 VCSTASNSGL
-467 GTMVTTEFKNVLV
+467 MVTTEFKNVLV
-480 INGEEISVTPGNS
+480 INGEEISVTPGGS

-509 ATEKVSVS
+509 ATETVSVS
-517 AAGYATYATTNNVRV
+517 NAGYATYATTNNVIV
-532 PSDVEVMTV
+532 PNDVEVMTV
-541 TVNEDNSTITLN
+541 TVNADKTSISLN
-553 KVEAGTVIPA
+553 KIDAGKVIPA

-571 AAGNHDFVVTSDK
+571 TAGNHDFVVTSKEGATLDN
-584 SEESEAL
+584 S
-591 TKNDL
+591 L
-596 VAATTDV
+596 VAAKDAIKSDGTTF
-603 TSNDNKYFA
+603 FA
-612 LTKIGDKV
+612 LTTLNDGKV
-620 GFALVA
+620 GFAVVKE
-626 NGVVIPA
+626 GVNIPA
-633 GRAYLEVPAATTA
+633 GKAYLKVPGKTSA
-646 KFFGLDSEATGI
+646 KFFGLDGEATGI

>member
-15 AIGAMGGVNAATGD
+15 AIGAMGGVKAATGD

-39 NTISE
+39 NAISE

-55 ITQNSKF
+55 ITQNSKI

-95 TSFDLAFGKLS
+95 TSFDLAFGKL
-106 RKFSYFYFEDADGN
+106 KDKDFYFYFEDVDGN
-120 KIGYF
+120 KIGNF
-125 ELDAYWATLNND
+125 ELCAYWSRLTND
-137 FGIEVDDVFL
+137 FGIEVGDVFL
-147 PRKNKEA
+147 PKKGAA

-162 TITYDYAKKSITTKV
+162 TITYDYAKKSITTEV

-183 KTATHTV
+183 KTTTHTV

-206 YNSNPERRCIFD
+206 YNSNPERRCLFD

-235 IKYTTEEGLDIPNE
+235 IKYTTEDGLDIPNE

-296 KTVTLVYKKETREKV
+296 KTVTLVYKKENREKV

-325 EQKTVATNYPIDK
+325 EQQTVATNYPIDK
-338 SFIYG
+338 SFTYG
-343 INKYIIKDGNLYE
+343 INKYIIKDGNLYQ
-356 ANTLGKDNYYVASV
+356 ANTLGTAYYAGSV

-391 YFADFGDEPSTNT
+391 YFADFGDEPNTNT
-404 SSTEYMR
+404 SSTEYLR

-440 IAHYKNRAPKFNVG
+440 IAHFKNRTPKFNVG
-454 DQEYG
+454 DKEYG
-459 VCSRGTNA
+459 VCSTASNSGL
-467 GTMVTTEFKNVLV
+467 MVTTKFKNVLV
-480 INGEEISVTPGNS
+480 INGEEISVTPGGS

-509 ATEKVSVS
+509 ATETVSVS
-517 AAGYATYATTNNVRV
+517 AAGYATYATKHNVEVPDNN
-532 PSDVEVMTV
+532 DVKVMTV
-541 TVNEDNSTITLN
+541 KVNTEGTAVELN
-553 KVEAGTVIPA
+553 EVKAGTVIPA
-563 NTGILVKA
+563 NTGILVEA
-571 AAGNHDFVVTSDK
+571 AQGDYNFAVTSK
-584 SEESEAL
+584 EGKPLE
-591 TKNDL
+591 KNNL
-596 VAATTDV
+596 VAATTNKPSDGV
-603 TSNDNKYFA
+603 KYFA
-612 LTKIGDKV
+612 LTTLSNGKV
-620 GFALVA
+620 GFAKVA
-626 NGVVIPA
+626 KDVVIPA
-633 GRAYLEVPAATTA
+633 GKAYLEVPAASTA
-646 KFFGLDSEATGI
+646 KFFGLDGEATGI

>member
-1 MRTNLFKSLLVAVM
+1 MKTNLFKSLLVATM

-29 VKTNVDIDFS
+29 VKTNFDIDFS
-39 NTISE
+39 NAISE

-55 ITQNSKF
+55 ITQNGTY
-62 PTEISNGTLL
+62 PTEISNGILL
-72 LGNGI
+72 LGRGT

-95 TSFDLAFGKLS
+95 TSFDLAFGKLID
-106 RKFSYFYFEDADGN
+106 KDFYFYFEDGDGN
-120 KIGYF
+120 KIGNF
-125 ELDAYWATLNND
+125 ELCAYWARLTND
-137 FGIEVDDVFL
+137 FGIEVGDVFL
-147 PRKNKEA
+147 PKNVA
-154 DWNKRATF
+154 NWNKRATF
-162 TITYDYAKKSITTKV
+162 TITYDYAKKSITTTV

-190 AMSSTKPIA
+190 AMNSTKPIA

-206 YNSNPERRCIFD
+206 YNNKDRRCQFD

-235 IKYTTEEGLDIPNE
+235 IKYTTEDGLDIPNE

-271 PSTFSTDDYIYTYV
+271 PSAFSTDDYIYTYV

-296 KTVTLVYKKETREKV
+296 KTVTLVYKKDNREKV

-325 EQKTVATNYPIDK
+325 ELQTVATNYPIDK
-338 SFIYG
+338 SFTYG
-343 INKYIIKDGNLYE
+343 INKYIIKDGNLYQ
-356 ANTLGKDNYYVASV
+356 ANTLGTAYYAGSV

-391 YFADFGDEPSTNT
+391 YFADFGDKPNTNT
-404 SSTEYMR
+404 KSTEYLR
-411 ASGGQTAAS
+411 ASGGETAAS
-420 NSKVVLV
+420 NSKIVLV

-454 DQEYG
+454 DKEYG
-459 VCSRGTNA
+459 VCSTASNSGL
-467 GTMVTTEFKNVLV
+467 MVTTKFKNVLV
-480 INGEEISVTPGNS
+480 INGEEISVTPGGS

-509 ATEKVSVS
+509 ATETVSVS
-517 AAGYATYATTNNVRV
+517 AAGYATYATKNNVKV
-532 PSDVEVMTV
+532 PEDENVEVMTV
-541 TVNEDNSTITLN
+541 TVNDDKTSITLN
-553 KVEAGTVIPA
+553 KIDAGTVIPA

-571 AAGNHDFVVTSDK
+571 AQGNHDFVVTSD
-584 SEESEAL
+584 EG
-591 TKNDL
+591 TKLENNSL
-596 VAATTDV
+596 VAATEPV
-603 TSNDNKYFA
+603 TSDGAGYFA
-612 LTKIGDKV
+612 LTQQSDGKV
-620 GFALVA
+620 GFAVVA
-626 NGVVIPA
+626 NKVVIPA
-633 GRAYLEVPAATTA
+633 GKAYLSVPAAPNA
-646 KFFGLDSEATGI
+646 KFFGLDGEATGI

>member
-15 AIGAMGGVNAATGD
+15 AIGAMGGVKAATGD

-39 NTISE
+39 NAISE

-55 ITQNSKF
+55 ITQDSNI
-62 PTEISNGTLL
+62 PTEISNGILV
-72 LGNGI
+72 LGKGI
-77 HNVIIPESERA
+77 HNVVIPESERA

-106 RKFSYFYFEDADGN
+106 KRFSYFYFEDADGN
-120 KIGYF
+120 RIGSF
-125 ELDAYWATLNND
+125 ELDAYWSTFNND
-137 FGIEVDDVFL
+137 FGIETSDMYYGNSTPIWD
-147 PRKNKEA
+147 R
-154 DWNKRATF
+154 RATF
-162 TITYDYAKKSITTKV
+162 TITYDYAKKSITTTV
-177 LNHDGN
+177 LNHKEN

-206 YNSNPERRCIFD
+206 YNNKDRRCQFD

-235 IKYTTEEGLDIPNE
+235 IKYTTEDGLDIPNE

-271 PSTFSTDDYIYTYV
+271 PSAFSTDDYIYTYV

-296 KTVTLVYKKETREKV
+296 KTVTLVYKKENREKV

-325 EQKTVATNYPIDK
+325 EQQTVATNYPIDK

-343 INKYIIKDGNLYE
+343 INKYIIKDGKLYE
-356 ANTLGKDNYYVASV
+356 ANKIDEKNNYYVASV

-391 YFADFGDEPSTNT
+391 YFADFGDEPNTNT

-454 DQEYG
+454 DKEYG
-459 VCSRGTNA
+459 VCSTATNS
-467 GTMVTTEFKNVLV
+467 GTMATTVFKNVLV
-480 INGEEISVTPGNS
+480 INGEEISVTPGGS

-509 ATEKVSVS
+509 ATETVSVS
-517 AAGYATYATTNNVRV
+517 AAGYATYATTNNVKV
-532 PSDVEVMTV
+532 PNDENVKVMTV
-541 TVNEDNSTITLN
+541 KVNTEGTAVELN
-553 KVEAGTVIPA
+553 EVAVGTVIPA

-571 AAGNHDFVVTSDK
+571 AQGDYNFVVTSDK
-584 SEESEAL
+584 GDPL

-596 VAATTDV
+596 KAATKDV
-603 TSNDNKYFA
+603 TSVDDKFFA
-612 LTKIGDKV
+612 LAKQGDKV
-620 GFALVA
+620 GFAKVA

-633 GRAYLEVPAATTA
+633 GKAYLEVTKGTDTAA
-646 KFFGLDSEATGI
+646 KFFGLDGEATGI

>member
-1 MRTNLFKSLLVAVM
+1 MEQW
-15 AIGAMGGVNAATGD
+15 GGVNAATGD

-39 NTISE
+39 NAISE

-55 ITQNSKF
+55 ITQNSTI

-95 TSFDLAFGKLS
+95 TSFDLAFGKLNK
-106 RKFSYFYFEDADGN
+106 RFSYFYFEDADGN

-125 ELDAYWATLNND
+125 ELDAYWSTLNND
-137 FGIEVDDVFL
+137 FGIET
-147 PRKNKEA
+147 A
-154 DWNKRATF
+154 DMYYGSNTPIWDRRATF
-162 TITYDYAKKSITTKV
+162 TITYDYAKKSITTAV
-177 LNHDGN
+177 LNHKGN

-206 YNSNPERRCIFD
+206 YNNKDRRCQFD

-235 IKYTTEEGLDIPNE
+235 IKYTTEDGLDIPNE

-296 KTVTLVYKKETREKV
+296 KTVTLVYKKENREKV

-325 EQKTVATNYPIDK
+325 EQQTVATNYPIDK
-338 SFIYG
+338 SFTYG

-356 ANTLGKDNYYVASV
+356 ANTLGQYNNYVASV

-391 YFADFGDEPSTNT
+391 YFADFGDEPNTNT

-411 ASGGQTAAS
+411 ASGGETAAS
-420 NSKVVLV
+420 NSKIVLV

-440 IAHYKNRAPKFNVG
+440 IAHFKNRTPKFNVG
-454 DQEYG
+454 DKEYG
-459 VCSRGTNA
+459 VCSTASKSGL
-467 GTMVTTEFKNVLV
+467 MVTTEFKNVLV
-480 INGEEISVTPGNS
+480 INGEEISVTPGGS

-499 DYVLVTKTGD
+499 DYVLVTRTGD
-509 ATEKVSVS
+509 ATETVSVS
-517 AAGYATYATTNNVRV
+517 EAGFATYATTNNVVV
-532 PSDVEVMTV
+532 PKDENVKVMTV
-541 TVNEDNSTITLN
+541 KVNAAGTAIELN
-553 KVEAGTVIPA
+553 EVEAGTVIPA

-571 AAGNHDFVVTSDK
+571 AKGDYNFVVTSDK
-584 SEESEAL
+584 GEAL
-591 TKNDL
+591 TYNDL
-596 VAATTDV
+596 VAATADK
-603 TSNDNKYFA
+603 TSDGTNFFA

-633 GRAYLEVPAATTA
+633 GKAYLEVTKSTGA
-646 KFFGLDSEATGI
+646 KFFGLDGEATGI

-678 TKPVKGIYI
+678 TKPVKGLYI

>member
-15 AIGAMGGVNAATGD
+15 AVGALGGVNAATGD

-39 NTISE
+39 NAISE

-55 ITQNSKF
+55 ITQNSNI
-62 PTEISNGTLL
+62 PTEISNGILV

-106 RKFSYFYFEDADGN
+106 KRFSCFYFEDADGN

-125 ELDAYWATLNND
+125 ELDAYWSTFNND
-137 FGIEVDDVFL
+137 FGIET
-147 PRKNKEA
+147 A
-154 DWNKRATF
+154 DMYYGNSTPIWDRRATF
-162 TITYDYAKKSITTKV
+162 TITYDYAKKSITTSI
-177 LNHDGN
+177 LNHKGN

-206 YNSNPERRCIFD
+206 YSSNPERRCLFD

-235 IKYTTEEGLDIPNE
+235 IKYTTEDGLDIPNE

-257 TYSEAANTEFTPTY
+257 TYSEATNTEFTPTY

-296 KTVTLVYKKETREKV
+296 KTVTLVYKKENREKV

-325 EQKTVATNYPIDK
+325 EQQTVATNYPIDK
-338 SFIYG
+338 SFTYG

-356 ANTLGKDNYYVASV
+356 ANTLGTAYYAASV

-391 YFADFGDEPSTNT
+391 YFADFGDKPNTNT
-404 SSTEYMR
+404 SSTDYLR
-411 ASGGQTAAS
+411 ASGGKTAAS
-420 NSKVVLV
+420 NSKIVLV

-454 DQEYG
+454 DKEYG
-459 VCSRGTNA
+459 VCSTATNS
-467 GTMVTTEFKNVLV
+467 GTMVTTVFKNVLV
-480 INGEEISVTPGNS
+480 INGEEISVTPGGS

-509 ATEKVSVS
+509 ATETVSVS
-517 AAGYATYATTNNVRV
+517 EAGYATYATKYNVEV
-532 PSDVEVMTV
+532 PNDENVKVMTV
-541 TVNEDNSTITLN
+541 KVNDDNSTITLYD
-553 KVEAGTVIPA
+553 VAAGTVIPA
-563 NTGILVKA
+563 GTGILVKA
-571 AAGNHDFVVTSDK
+571 PAGNCDFVVTSK
-584 SEESEAL
+584 EGAKLEGNS
-591 TKNDL
+591 L
-596 VAATTDV
+596 VAATETIKSDGA
-603 TSNDNKYFA
+603 TFFA
-612 LTKIGDKV
+612 LTKMDTKV
-620 GFALVA
+620 GFAVVN

-633 GRAYLEVPAATTA
+633 GKAYLSVPRASGA
-646 KFFGLDSEATGI
+646 KFFSLDGEATGI

-678 TKPVKGIYI
+678 TKPVKGLYI

>member
-39 NTISE
+39 NAILE
-44 NKVNGTVGSLN
+44 NKVEGTVGSLN
-55 ITQNSKF
+55 ITQDNTI
-62 PTEISNGTLL
+62 PTEISNGILV
-72 LGNGI
+72 LGKGI

-106 RKFSYFYFEDADGN
+106 KNFSYFYFEDADGN
-120 KIGYF
+120 KIGSF
-125 ELDAYWATLNND
+125 EFDAYWSTLTND
-137 FGIEVDDVFL
+137 FGIEATDMYANTKLYWD
-147 PRKNKEA
+147 
-154 DWNKRATF
+154 KRATF
-162 TITYDYAKKSITTKV
+162 TITYDYAKKSITTSI
-177 LNHDGN
+177 LNHNGN

-206 YNSNPERRCIFD
+206 YSSNPERRCLFD

-235 IKYTTEEGLDIPNE
+235 IKYTTEDGLDIPNE

-325 EQKTVATNYPIDK
+325 EQQTVATNYPINK

-343 INKYIIKDGNLYE
+343 INKYIIKDGNLYK
-356 ANTLGKDNYYVASV
+356 ANTLGPDNYYEASV

-404 SSTEYMR
+404 SSTEYKR

-454 DQEYG
+454 DKEYG
-459 VCSRGTNA
+459 VCSRGGNA

-509 ATEKVSVS
+509 ATETVSVS
-517 AAGYATYATTNNVRV
+517 AAGYATYATNYNVVV

-541 TVNEDNSTITLN
+541 KVNDDNNSISLN
-553 KVEAGTVIPA
+553 KVEAGKVIPA

-571 AAGNHDFVVTSDK
+571 SAGNHDFVVTSDNG
-584 SEESEAL
+584 EESEAL

-596 VAATTDV
+596 VAAKEAV
-603 TSNDNKYFA
+603 TSYGDKYFA
-612 LTKIGDKV
+612 LTTLNDGKV
-620 GFALVA
+620 GFAKVA
-626 NGVVIPA
+626 NGVNIPA
-633 GRAYLEVPAATTA
+633 GKAYLMVENGTPA